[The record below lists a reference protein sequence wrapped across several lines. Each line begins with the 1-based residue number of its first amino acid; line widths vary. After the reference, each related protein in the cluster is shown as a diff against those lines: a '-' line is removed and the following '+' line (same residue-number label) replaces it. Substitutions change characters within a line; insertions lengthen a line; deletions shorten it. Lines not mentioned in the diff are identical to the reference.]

1 MNILFYHPFFD
12 ANEWI
17 DGMKARL
24 PQANIRQWV
33 RGDKQSADYAMVWL
47 PPYECLAGRKDLK
60 GIFALGAGV
69 DAILKQEHE
78 NPGTL
83 PAGVPL
89 MRLED
94 TGMALQMEEYAM
106 AKVLYYF
113 RRMDEYRQFQSQRQW
128 KPLPAYRHDEFV
140 VGVMGAGALGQA
152 VAKRLVEF
160 GFHVRTWRRSAKQ
173 LNNVKSYY
181 GQEQLG
187 AFLQG
192 TRVIIN
198 LLPSTPQTVGILNQ
212 SLFSQLQKNAFIIN
226 LARGS
231 HLIEQDLLAALESGQ
246 VAGASL
252 DVFASEPLPQMHPF
266 WTHPRVAI
274 TPHIAAIT
282 LPQEAMDMISSN
294 IQRIENGQTPVGIV
308 DMQRGY

>member
-17 DGMKARL
+17 EGMQARL

-33 RGDKQSADYAMVWL
+33 KGDNQSADYAMVWL

-69 DAILKQEHE
+69 DAILKQEQE

-113 RRMDEYRQFQSQRQW
+113 RHMDEYRQFQSQRQW
-128 KPLPAYRHDEFV
+128 KPLPANRHEDFV

-152 VAKRLVEF
+152 VAERLVDF
-160 GFHVRTWRRSAKQ
+160 GFHVRTWSRSEKHIDK
-173 LNNVKSYY
+173 VISYH
-181 GQEQLG
+181 GQEQLND
-187 AFLQG
+187 FLHG

-212 SLFSQLQKNAFIIN
+212 SLFSQLQQKAYIIN

-231 HLIEQDLLAALESGQ
+231 HLIEQDLLVALESGQ

-282 LPQEAMDMISSN
+282 LPQEAMDMISNN
-294 IQRIENGQTPVGIV
+294 IKRIESGQQPLGIV
-308 DMQRGY
+308 DMGRGY

>member
-17 DGMKARL
+17 KGMKARL

-33 RGDKQSADYAMVWL
+33 RGDKQNADYAMVWL
-47 PPYECLAGRKDLK
+47 PPNECLAGRNDLK

-69 DAILKQEHE
+69 DAILKQEQE

-128 KPLPAYRHDEFV
+128 KPLSAYRHEEFV

-160 GFHVRTWRRSAKQ
+160 GFHVRTWSRSEKQ
-173 LNNVKSYY
+173 LNKVKSYY
-181 GQEQLG
+181 GQDQLSD
-187 AFLQG
+187 FLKG

-198 LLPSTPQTVGILNQ
+198 LLPSTPETIGILNQ
-212 SLFSQLQKNAFIIN
+212 NLFSQLQKNAYIIN

-231 HLIEQDLLAALESGQ
+231 HFIEQDLLAALESGQ

-252 DVFASEPLPQMHPF
+252 DVFASEPLSQMHPF
-266 WTHPRVAI
+266 WTHPLVAI
-274 TPHIAAIT
+274 TPHVAAIT
-282 LPQEAMDMISSN
+282 LPQEAMDMISNN
-294 IQRIENGQTPVGIV
+294 IKRIENGQQPVAIV
-308 DMQRGY
+308 DMKRGY

>member
-1 MNILFYHPFFD
+1 MNILFYHPSFD

-17 DGMKARL
+17 EGMQTRL

-33 RGDKQSADYAMVWL
+33 KGDNQKADYAMVWL

-94 TGMALQMEEYAM
+94 IGMALQMEEYAM

-128 KPLPAYRHDEFV
+128 KPLPANRHEDFV
-140 VGVMGAGALGQA
+140 VGIMGAGALGQA

-160 GFHVRTWRRSAKQ
+160 GFHVRTWSRSEKQ
-173 LNNVKSYY
+173 IDKVISYH
-181 GQEQLG
+181 GQEQLSD
-187 AFLQG
+187 FLQG

-212 SLFSQLQKNAFIIN
+212 SLFSQLQQKAYIIN

-231 HLIEQDLLAALESGQ
+231 HLIEQDLLVALESGQ

-282 LPQEAMDMISSN
+282 VPQEAMDMISDN
-294 IQRIENGQTPVGIV
+294 IKRIESGQQPFGIV
-308 DMQRGY
+308 DMGRGY

>member
-1 MNILFYHPFFD
+1 MNILFYHPF
-12 ANEWI
+12 
-17 DGMKARL
+17 K
-24 PQANIRQWV
+24 IRQWV

-47 PPYECLAGRKDLK
+47 PPHECLAGRKDLK

-69 DAILKQEHE
+69 DAILKQEKE

-94 TGMALQMEEYAM
+94 TGMAIQMEEYAM

-113 RRMDEYRQFQSQRQW
+113 RRMDEYRQLQSQRQW
-128 KPLPAYRHDEFV
+128 KPLPAYQHDEFI

-160 GFHVRTWRRSAKQ
+160 GFQVRTWSRSEKH
-173 LNNVKSYY
+173 LDKVKSYY
-181 GQEQLG
+181 GQDRLG
-187 AFLQG
+187 DFLHG

-198 LLPSTPQTVGILNQ
+198 LLPSTPETTGILNLN
-212 SLFSQLQKNAFIIN
+212 LFNQLQKGAYIIN
-226 LARGS
+226 LARGA
-231 HLIEQDLLAALESGQ
+231 HLIEQDLLAALDNGQ
-246 VAGASL
+246 LAGASL
-252 DVFASEPLPQMHPF
+252 DVFASEPLSQMHPF

-274 TPHIAAIT
+274 TPHVAALT
-282 LPQEAMDMISSN
+282 MPEQAMDMISLN
-294 IQRIENGQTPVGIV
+294 IERIEQGQKPIGVV
-308 DMQRGY
+308 DMDRGY

>member
-1 MNILFYHPFFD
+1 MNILFYHPSFD

-17 DGMKARL
+17 EGMQTRL

-33 RGDKQSADYAMVWL
+33 KGDNQKADYAMVWL

-113 RRMDEYRQFQSQRQW
+113 RRIDEYRQFQSQRQW
-128 KPLPAYRHDEFV
+128 KPLPANRHEDFV
-140 VGVMGAGALGQA
+140 VGIMGAGALGQA

-160 GFHVRTWRRSAKQ
+160 GFHVRTWSRSEKQ
-173 LNNVKSYY
+173 IDKVISYH
-181 GQEQLG
+181 GQEQLSD
-187 AFLQG
+187 FLQG

-212 SLFSQLQKNAFIIN
+212 SLFSQLQQKAYIIN

-231 HLIEQDLLAALESGQ
+231 HLIEQDLLVALESGQ

-282 LPQEAMDMISSN
+282 VPQEAMDMISNN
-294 IQRIENGQTPVGIV
+294 IKRIESGQQPFGIV
-308 DMQRGY
+308 DMGRGY

>member
-1 MNILFYHPFFD
+1 MNILFYHPSFD

-17 DGMKARL
+17 EGMQTRL

-33 RGDKQSADYAMVWL
+33 KGDNQKADYAMVWL

-94 TGMALQMEEYAM
+94 TGMALQMEEYTM

-128 KPLPAYRHDEFV
+128 KPLPANRHEDFV
-140 VGVMGAGALGQA
+140 VGIMGAGALGQA

-160 GFHVRTWRRSAKQ
+160 GFHVRTWSRSEKQ
-173 LNNVKSYY
+173 IDKVISYH
-181 GQEQLG
+181 GQEQLSD
-187 AFLQG
+187 FLQG

-212 SLFSQLQKNAFIIN
+212 SLFSQLQQKAYIIN

-231 HLIEQDLLAALESGQ
+231 HLIEQDLLVALESGQ

-282 LPQEAMDMISSN
+282 VPQEAMDMISNN
-294 IQRIENGQTPVGIV
+294 IKRIESGQQPFGIV
-308 DMQRGY
+308 DMGRGY

>member
-1 MNILFYHPFFD
+1 MNILFYHPSFD

-17 DGMKARL
+17 EGMQTRL

-33 RGDKQSADYAMVWL
+33 KGDNQKADYAMVWL

-128 KPLPAYRHDEFV
+128 KPLPANRHEDFV
-140 VGVMGAGALGQA
+140 VGIMGAGALGQA
-152 VAKRLVEF
+152 VAKILVEF
-160 GFHVRTWRRSAKQ
+160 GFHVRTWSRSEKQ
-173 LNNVKSYY
+173 IDKVISYH
-181 GQEQLG
+181 GQEQLSD
-187 AFLQG
+187 FLQG

-212 SLFSQLQKNAFIIN
+212 SLFSQLQQKAYIIN

-231 HLIEQDLLAALESGQ
+231 HLIEQDLLVALESGQ

-282 LPQEAMDMISSN
+282 VPQEAMDMISNN
-294 IQRIENGQTPVGIV
+294 IKRIESGQQPFGIV
-308 DMQRGY
+308 DMGRGY

>member
-1 MNILFYHPFFD
+1 MNILFYHPSFD

-17 DGMKARL
+17 EGMQTRL

-33 RGDKQSADYAMVWL
+33 KGDNQKADYAMVWL

-128 KPLPAYRHDEFV
+128 KPLPANRHEDFV
-140 VGVMGAGALGQA
+140 VGIMGAGALGQA

-160 GFHVRTWRRSAKQ
+160 DFHVRTWSRSEKQ
-173 LNNVKSYY
+173 IDKVISYH
-181 GQEQLG
+181 GQEQLSD
-187 AFLQG
+187 FLQG

-212 SLFSQLQKNAFIIN
+212 SLFSQLQQKAYIIN

-231 HLIEQDLLAALESGQ
+231 HLIEQDLLVALESGQ

-282 LPQEAMDMISSN
+282 VPQEAMDMISNN
-294 IQRIENGQTPVGIV
+294 IKRIESGQQPFGIV
-308 DMQRGY
+308 DMGRGY

>member
-17 DGMKARL
+17 EGMQTRL

-33 RGDKQSADYAMVWL
+33 KGDNQSADYAMVWL

-69 DAILKQEHE
+69 DAILKQDQE

-83 PAGVPL
+83 PAGMPL

-128 KPLPAYRHDEFV
+128 KPLPANRHEDFV

-160 GFHVRTWRRSAKQ
+160 GFHVRTWSRSKKQ
-173 LNNVKSYY
+173 IDKVTSYH
-181 GQEQLG
+181 GQEQLNY
-187 AFLQG
+187 FLHG

-212 SLFSQLQKNAFIIN
+212 SLFSQLQQKAYIIN
-226 LARGS
+226 LARGY
-231 HLIEQDLLAALESGQ
+231 HLIEQDLLVALESGQ

-252 DVFASEPLPQMHPF
+252 DVFASEPLSQMHPF

-282 LPQEAMDMISSN
+282 LPQEAMDMISDN
-294 IQRIENGQTPVGIV
+294 IKRIESGQQPFGIV
-308 DMQRGY
+308 DMGRGY